1 MLGQVDQQVVPARAQ
16 RAQQRP
22 FGARVRREALRLRA
36 PVYRVQLRDGGVAG
50 EHRRGLEV
58 HECVDLDAGRRARE
72 RREHRRRQQHVAVV
86 AQLRDER
93 AADAMQGNRVRERT
107 CHAIHNT
114 KNAGGPPARAAVI
127 GWRSL
132 PAQAAAVTASGSEYN
147 SARPSLSRIAIPLP
161 MSVDAVNTALK
172 AQILAEALPYIR
184 RFHDKTIIIKYG
196 GNAMTEPQLKAG
208 FARDVVMLKLVG
220 MNPVIVHG
228 GGPQIGDLLKKMGI
242 QSEFRQGMRVTDD
255 RVMNVVEMVL
265 GELNQEIV
273 GLINQH
279 GGKAVGLTGQD
290 GAFIHAR
297 KMLLKSETA
306 AGEFVDIG
314 LVGEIERIDP
324 EIIQLLDSRDFIPV
338 VAPIGVGAEGEAYN
352 INADLVAGKL
362 AETLKAEKLVLM
374 TNTVG
379 VLDKHGTLLTGL
391 TSSEIDGLFADG
403 TISGGMLPKIG
414 SALDAVK
421 NGVKSSHIIDG
432 RVEHALLLEVL
443 TNEGVGTMIRA
454 DDTPPRYGA

>member
-1 MLGQVDQQVVPARAQ
+1 MSID
-16 RAQQRP
+16 
-22 FGARVRREALRLRA
+22 
-36 PVYRVQLRDGGVAG
+36 
-50 EHRRGLEV
+50 
-58 HECVDLDAGRRARE
+58 
-72 RREHRRRQQHVAVV
+72 
-86 AQLRDER
+86 
-93 AADAMQGNRVRERT
+93 
-107 CHAIHNT
+107 
-114 KNAGGPPARAAVI
+114 
-127 GWRSL
+127 
-132 PAQAAAVTASGSEYN
+132 AVTA
-147 SARPSLSRIAIPLP
+147 AI
-161 MSVDAVNTALK
+161 K
-172 AQILAEALPYIR
+172 AQILAEALPYIQ
-184 RFHDKTIIIKYG
+184 RFHDKTIVVKYG
-196 GNAMTEPQLKAG
+196 GNAMIEPALKAG

-242 QSEFRQGMRVTDD
+242 QSEFKQGMRVTDEN
-255 RVMNVVEMVL
+255 VMNVVEMVL

-297 KMLLKSETA
+297 KMLLKSET
-306 AGEFVDIG
+306 GSDEMIDIG

-324 EIIQLLDSRDFIPV
+324 ELINLLDSRDFIPV
-338 VAPIGVGAEGEAYN
+338 VAPIGVGDRGEAYN

-362 AETLKAEKLVLM
+362 AETLAAEKLVLM

-379 VLDKHGTLLTGL
+379 VLDKAGNLISGL
-391 TSSEIDGLFADG
+391 TASQIDALFADG

-421 NGVKSSHIIDG
+421 NGVKSSHVIDG

-443 TNEGVGTMIRA
+443 TNEGVGTMIRC
-454 DDTPPRYGA
+454 DDSGARA

>member
-1 MLGQVDQQVVPARAQ
+1 MT
-16 RAQQRP
+16 
-22 FGARVRREALRLRA
+22 
-36 PVYRVQLRDGGVAG
+36 
-50 EHRRGLEV
+50 
-58 HECVDLDAGRRARE
+58 
-72 RREHRRRQQHVAVV
+72 
-86 AQLRDER
+86 
-93 AADAMQGNRVRERT
+93 ADAV
-107 CHAIHNT
+107 
-114 KNAGGPPARAAVI
+114 
-127 GWRSL
+127 S
-132 PAQAAAVTASGSEYN
+132 
-147 SARPSLSRIAIPLP
+147 
-161 MSVDAVNTALK
+161 TALK

-184 RFHDKTIIIKYG
+184 RFHDKTIIVKYG
-196 GNAMTEPQLKAG
+196 GNAMTEPALKAG

-228 GGPQIGDLLKKMGI
+228 GGPQIGDLLQKMDI
-242 QSEFRQGMRVTDD
+242 KSEFRQGMRVTDE

-297 KMLLKSETA
+297 KMMLKPDNGGTEL
-306 AGEFVDIG
+306 VDIG
-314 LVGEIERIDP
+314 YVGEIERIDP

-338 VAPIGVGAEGEAYN
+338 IAPIGVGASGEAYN

-362 AETLKAEKLVLM
+362 AETLEAEKLVLM
-374 TNTVG
+374 TNTAG
-379 VLDKHGTLLTGL
+379 VLDKAGNLISGL
-391 TSSEIDGLFADG
+391 TASEIDALFADG

-421 NGVKSSHIIDG
+421 NGVASSHVIDG

-443 TNEGVGTMIRA
+443 TNAGVGTMIRA
-454 DDTPPRYGA
+454 DDTPPRYAA

>member
-1 MLGQVDQQVVPARAQ
+1 MA
-16 RAQQRP
+16 
-22 FGARVRREALRLRA
+22 F
-36 PVYRVQLRDGGVAG
+36 
-50 EHRRGLEV
+50 
-58 HECVDLDAGRRARE
+58 
-72 RREHRRRQQHVAVV
+72 
-86 AQLRDER
+86 
-93 AADAMQGNRVRERT
+93 
-107 CHAIHNT
+107 
-114 KNAGGPPARAAVI
+114 
-127 GWRSL
+127 
-132 PAQAAAVTASGSEYN
+132 
-147 SARPSLSRIAIPLP
+147 
-161 MSVDAVNTALK
+161 DAVSAALK

-184 RFHDKTIIIKYG
+184 RFHDRTIVVKYG
-196 GNAMTEPQLKAG
+196 GNAMTEAALKAG

-228 GGPQIGDLLKKMGI
+228 GGPQIGDLLKTMGI
-242 QSEFRQGMRVTDD
+242 ESEFRQGMRVTDE

-290 GAFIHAR
+290 GAFIQAR
-297 KMLLKSETA
+297 RMTLREPATGA
-306 AGEFVDIG
+306 DVDIG
-314 LVGEIERIDP
+314 FVGEIERIDA
-324 EIIQLLDSRDFIPV
+324 ELIHLLDSRDFIPV
-338 VAPIGVGAEGEAYN
+338 IAPIGVGAAGEAYN

-362 AETLKAEKLVLM
+362 AETLRAEKLVLM
-374 TNTVG
+374 TNTTG

-391 TSSEIDGLFADG
+391 TASEIDRLFADG
-403 TISGGMLPKIG
+403 TIHGGMLPKIG

-454 DDTPPRYGA
+454 DDPAPPRA